1 MASGAEYPLGA
12 SRHIDVPSIA
22 GVGMSSVG
30 FTALMVELAVRG
42 WWGFMTSGWDLLI
55 ILGWQGVAAWLSWW
69 AYGWADGWWKALAAL
84 GVGLS
89 VVALVVLLALLAFR
103 VLVEFPDLL
112 EGDSKQRKGRRS
124 RGRHSRRRRRR
135 Y

>member
-1 MASGAEYPLGA
+1 M
-12 SRHIDVPSIA
+12 PSIA
-22 GVGMSSVG
+22 GFGMSSVG
-30 FTALMVELAVRG
+30 FTALVVELAVRG

-55 ILGWQGVAAWLSWW
+55 ILGWQGAAAWLSWW
-69 AYGWADGWWKALAAL
+69 AYGWADGWSKALAAL
-84 GVGLS
+84 GVALS
-89 VVALVVLLALLAFR
+89 VVAWVVLLALLAFR

-124 RGRHSRRRRRR
+124 RGRRTRGRRRR